1 MFRMTEIIITEVIY
15 IMESNGIKLT
25 PKDIVS
31 KLNEYI
37 VGQDDA
43 KRKVAIALRN
53 RYRRSL
59 LIEEEKKEIA
69 PKNILMIGPT
79 GVGKTEIARRMAR
92 VVGAPFIKVEA
103 TKFTEVGYVGRDVE
117 SMVRDLVDVSVRLV
131 KEQKKALVED
141 EAKDKA
147 NEKLVKLLV
156 PSMKKKATQNNN
168 NNPLESLFGGSM
180 PNFGQNNDEEEE
192 APTEDVKTKRS
203 EIKQQ
208 LLKGELEDEK
218 VRLKVEQDPGAMGM
232 LGTNQNQQ
240 MQDMMSQLLP
250 KKKVEREVP
259 VKTARKI
266 LTDEFADELIDQES
280 ANQEAIDLAEQMGII
295 FIDEIDKV
303 ATNNQNSGQ
312 DVSRQ
317 GVQRDILPILEGSMI
332 QTKYG
337 TVSTEHMLFIG
348 AGAFHVAKPSDLI
361 PELQGRFPIRVELES
376 LSIEDFVRILTEP
389 KLSLIKQYEALLKT
403 EQVTVNFTDEA
414 IKRLAEIAFQ
424 VNQDTDNI
432 GARRLHTI
440 LEKMLE
446 DLSFE
451 APSMPHAV
459 VDITP
464 QYVDDKLKTISTNK
478 DLSAFIL

>member
-1 MFRMTEIIITEVIY
+1 MDT
-15 IMESNGIKLT
+15 NGIKLT

-37 VGQDDA
+37 VGQNDA

-59 LIEEEKKEIA
+59 LKEEEKQEIA

-79 GVGKTEIARRMAR
+79 GVGKTEIARRMAKI
-92 VVGAPFIKVEA
+92 VGAPFIKVEA

-117 SMVRDLVDVSVRLV
+117 SMVRDLVDVAVRLV
-131 KEQKKALVED
+131 KDEKKSLVKDEATKKAND
-141 EAKDKA
+141 
-147 NEKLVKLLV
+147 KLVKLLV
-156 PSMKKKATQNNN
+156 PSLKKKAAQG
-168 NNPLESLFGGSM
+168 NNPLENLFGGAI
-180 PNFGQNNDEEEE
+180 PNFGQNQDEEEE
-192 APTEDVKTKRS
+192 PSTEEIKTKRS
-203 EIKQQ
+203 EIKKQ
-208 LLKGELEDEK
+208 LEQGKLENEK
-218 VRLKVEQDPGAMGM
+218 VRIKVEQDPASMGM

-240 MQDMMSQLLP
+240 IQDMMNQLMP
-250 KKKVEREVP
+250 KKKVEREVS
-259 VKTARKI
+259 VETARKI
-266 LTDEFADELIDQES
+266 LADDFADELIDQET
-280 ANQEAIDLAEQMGII
+280 ANQQALELAEQMGII

-337 TVSTEHMLFIG
+337 TVNTEHMLFIG
-348 AGAFHVAKPSDLI
+348 AGAFHVSKPSDLI

-376 LSIEDFVRILTEP
+376 LSVEDFVRILTEP
-389 KLSLIKQYEALLKT
+389 KLSLVKQYEALLQT
-403 EQVTVNFTDEA
+403 EEVTVNFSEDA
-414 IKRLAEIAFQ
+414 IQRLAEIAYQ

-451 APSMPHAV
+451 APSMPNAV

-464 QYVDDKLKTISTNK
+464 QYVDDKLKSISTNK

>member
-1 MFRMTEIIITEVIY
+1 MDT
-15 IMESNGIKLT
+15 NGIKLT

-37 VGQDDA
+37 VGQNDA

-59 LIEEEKKEIA
+59 LKEEEKQEIA

-79 GVGKTEIARRMAR
+79 GVGKTEIARRMAKI
-92 VVGAPFIKVEA
+92 VGAPFIKVEA

-117 SMVRDLVDVSVRLV
+117 SMVRDLVDVAVRLV
-131 KEQKKALVED
+131 KDEKKSLVKDEATKKAND
-141 EAKDKA
+141 
-147 NEKLVKLLV
+147 KLVKLLV
-156 PSMKKKATQNNN
+156 PSLKKKAAQG
-168 NNPLESLFGGSM
+168 NNPLENLFGGAI
-180 PNFGQNNDEEEE
+180 PNFGQNQDEEEE
-192 APTEDVKTKRS
+192 PPTE
-203 EIKQQ
+203 EIKKQ
-208 LLKGELEDEK
+208 LEQGKLENEK
-218 VRLKVEQDPGAMGM
+218 VRIKVEQDPASMGM

-240 MQDMMSQLLP
+240 IQDMMNQLMP
-250 KKKVEREVP
+250 KKKVEREVS
-259 VKTARKI
+259 VETARKI
-266 LTDEFADELIDQES
+266 LADDFADELIDQET
-280 ANQEAIDLAEQMGII
+280 ANQQALELAEQMGII

-337 TVSTEHMLFIG
+337 TVNTEHMLFIG
-348 AGAFHVAKPSDLI
+348 AGAFHVSKPSDLI

-376 LSIEDFVRILTEP
+376 LSVEDFVRILTEP
-389 KLSLIKQYEALLKT
+389 KLSLVKQYEALLQT
-403 EQVTVNFTDEA
+403 EEVTVNFSEDA
-414 IKRLAEIAFQ
+414 IQRLAEIAYQ

-451 APSMPHAV
+451 APSMPNAV

-464 QYVDDKLKTISTNK
+464 QYVDDKLKSISTNK

>member
-1 MFRMTEIIITEVIY
+1 MDT
-15 IMESNGIKLT
+15 NGIKLT

-37 VGQDDA
+37 VGQNDA

-59 LIEEEKKEIA
+59 LKEEEKQEIA

-79 GVGKTEIARRMAR
+79 GVGKTEIARRMAKI
-92 VVGAPFIKVEA
+92 VGAPFIKVEA

-117 SMVRDLVDVSVRLV
+117 SMVRDLVDVAVRLV
-131 KEQKKALVED
+131 KEEKKSLVKDEATKKAND
-141 EAKDKA
+141 
-147 NEKLVKLLV
+147 KLVKLLV
-156 PSMKKKATQNNN
+156 PSLKKKAAQG
-168 NNPLESLFGGSM
+168 NNPLENLFGGAI
-180 PNFGQNNDEEEE
+180 PNFGQNQDEEEE
-192 APTEDVKTKRS
+192 PPTEEIKTKRS
-203 EIKQQ
+203 EIKKQ
-208 LLKGELEDEK
+208 LEQGKLENEK
-218 VRLKVEQDPGAMGM
+218 VRIKVEQDPASMGM
-232 LGTNQNQQ
+232 LGTSQNQQ
-240 MQDMMSQLLP
+240 IQDMMNQLMP
-250 KKKVEREVP
+250 KKKVEREVS
-259 VKTARKI
+259 VETARKI
-266 LTDEFADELIDQES
+266 LADDFADELIDQET
-280 ANQEAIDLAEQMGII
+280 ANQQALELAEQMGII

-337 TVSTEHMLFIG
+337 TVNTEHMLFIG
-348 AGAFHVAKPSDLI
+348 AGAFHVSKPSDLI

-376 LSIEDFVRILTEP
+376 LSVEDFVRILTEP
-389 KLSLIKQYEALLKT
+389 KLSLVKQYEALLQT
-403 EQVTVNFTDEA
+403 EEVTVNFSEDA
-414 IKRLAEIAFQ
+414 IQRLAEIAYQ

-451 APSMPHAV
+451 APSMPNAV

-464 QYVDDKLKTISTNK
+464 QYVDDKLKSISTNK

>member
-1 MFRMTEIIITEVIY
+1 MDT
-15 IMESNGIKLT
+15 NGIKLT

-37 VGQDDA
+37 VGQNDA

-53 RYRRSL
+53 RYRRSIL
-59 LIEEEKKEIA
+59 KEEEKQEIA

-79 GVGKTEIARRMAR
+79 GVGKTEIARRMAKI
-92 VVGAPFIKVEA
+92 VGAPFIKVEA

-117 SMVRDLVDVSVRLV
+117 SMVRDLVDVAVRLV
-131 KEQKKALVED
+131 KDGKKSLVKDEATKKAND
-141 EAKDKA
+141 
-147 NEKLVKLLV
+147 KLVKLLV
-156 PSMKKKATQNNN
+156 PSLKKKAAQG
-168 NNPLESLFGGSM
+168 NNPLENLFGGAI
-180 PNFGQNNDEEEE
+180 PNFGQNQDEEEE
-192 APTEDVKTKRS
+192 PPTEEIKTKRS
-203 EIKQQ
+203 EIKKQ
-208 LLKGELEDEK
+208 LEQGKLENEK
-218 VRLKVEQDPGAMGM
+218 VRIKVEQDPASMGM

-240 MQDMMSQLLP
+240 IQDMMNQLMP
-250 KKKVEREVP
+250 KKKVEREVS
-259 VKTARKI
+259 VETARKI
-266 LTDEFADELIDQES
+266 LADDFADELIDQET
-280 ANQEAIDLAEQMGII
+280 ANQQALELAEQMGII

-337 TVSTEHMLFIG
+337 TVNTEHMLFIG
-348 AGAFHVAKPSDLI
+348 AGAFHVSKPSDLI

-376 LSIEDFVRILTEP
+376 LSVEDFVRILTEP
-389 KLSLIKQYEALLKT
+389 KLSLVKQYEALLQT
-403 EQVTVNFTDEA
+403 EEVTVNFSEDA
-414 IKRLAEIAFQ
+414 IQRLAEIAYQ

-451 APSMPHAV
+451 APSMPNAV

-464 QYVDDKLKTISTNK
+464 QYVDDKLKSISTNK

>member
-1 MFRMTEIIITEVIY
+1 MDT
-15 IMESNGIKLT
+15 NGIKLT

-37 VGQDDA
+37 VGQNDA

-59 LIEEEKKEIA
+59 LKEEEKQEIA

-79 GVGKTEIARRMAR
+79 GVGKTEIARRMAKI
-92 VVGAPFIKVEA
+92 VGAPFIKVEA

-117 SMVRDLVDVSVRLV
+117 SMVRDLVDVAVRLV
-131 KEQKKALVED
+131 KDGKKSLVKDEATKKAND
-141 EAKDKA
+141 
-147 NEKLVKLLV
+147 KLVKLLV
-156 PSMKKKATQNNN
+156 PSLKKKAAQG
-168 NNPLESLFGGSM
+168 NNPLENLFGGAI
-180 PNFGQNNDEEEE
+180 PNFGQNQDEEEE
-192 APTEDVKTKRS
+192 PPTEEIKTKRS
-203 EIKQQ
+203 EKKKQ
-208 LLKGELEDEK
+208 LEQGKLENEK
-218 VRLKVEQDPGAMGM
+218 VRIKVEQDPASMGM

-240 MQDMMSQLLP
+240 IQDMMNQLMP
-250 KKKVEREVP
+250 KKKVEREVS
-259 VKTARKI
+259 VETARKI
-266 LTDEFADELIDQES
+266 LADDFADELIDQET
-280 ANQEAIDLAEQMGII
+280 ANQQALELAEQMGII

-337 TVSTEHMLFIG
+337 TVNTEHMLFIG
-348 AGAFHVAKPSDLI
+348 AGAFHVSKPSDLI

-376 LSIEDFVRILTEP
+376 LSVEDFVRILTEP
-389 KLSLIKQYEALLKT
+389 KLSLVKQYEALLQT
-403 EQVTVNFTDEA
+403 EEVTVNFSEDA
-414 IKRLAEIAFQ
+414 IQRLAEIAYQ

-451 APSMPHAV
+451 APSMPNAV

-464 QYVDDKLKTISTNK
+464 QYVDDKLKSISTNK

>member
-1 MFRMTEIIITEVIY
+1 
-15 IMESNGIKLT
+15 METNGIKLT
-25 PKDIVS
+25 PKDIVT

-59 LIEEEKKEIA
+59 LTEEEKQEVA

-79 GVGKTEIARRMAR
+79 GVGKTEIARRMAK

-117 SMVRDLVDVSVRLV
+117 SMVRDLVDIAVRLV
-131 KEQKKALVED
+131 KEQKKTLVHD
-141 EAKDKA
+141 EAQNKA

-156 PSMKKKATQNNN
+156 PSMKKKATTNNN

-192 APTEDVKTKRS
+192 APTEEVKTKRS

-208 LLKGELEDEK
+208 LLDGKLEEEK
-218 VRLKVEQDPGAMGM
+218 VRLKVEQDPAAMGM

-240 MQDMMSQLLP
+240 MQDMMNQLMP

-266 LTDEFADELIDQES
+266 LTDEFADELIDQET
-280 ANQEAIDLAEQMGII
+280 ANQEAIELAEQMGII

-303 ATNNQNSGQ
+303 ATNNQSSGQ

-317 GVQRDILPILEGSMI
+317 GVQRDILPILEGSMV

-337 TVSTEHMLFIG
+337 TVNTEHMLFIG
-348 AGAFHVAKPSDLI
+348 AGAFHVSKPSDLI

-376 LSIEDFVRILTEP
+376 LSVGDFVRILTEP
-389 KLSLIKQYEALLKT
+389 KLSLIKQYEALLQT
-403 EQVTVNFTDEA
+403 EQVTVNFTDDA

-451 APSMPHAV
+451 APSMPNAV

>member
-1 MFRMTEIIITEVIY
+1 MDT
-15 IMESNGIKLT
+15 NGIKLT

-37 VGQDDA
+37 VGQNDA

-59 LIEEEKKEIA
+59 LKEEEKQEIA

-79 GVGKTEIARRMAR
+79 GVGKTEIARRMAKI
-92 VVGAPFIKVEA
+92 VGAPFIKVEA

-117 SMVRDLVDVSVRLV
+117 SMVRDLVDVAVRLV
-131 KEQKKALVED
+131 KDGKKSLVKDEATKKAND
-141 EAKDKA
+141 
-147 NEKLVKLLV
+147 KLVKLLV
-156 PSMKKKATQNNN
+156 PSLKKKAAQG
-168 NNPLESLFGGSM
+168 NNPLENLFGGAI
-180 PNFGQNNDEEEE
+180 PNFGQNQDEEEE
-192 APTEDVKTKRS
+192 PPTEEIKTKRS
-203 EIKQQ
+203 EIKKQ
-208 LLKGELEDEK
+208 LEQGKLENEK
-218 VRLKVEQDPGAMGM
+218 VRIKVEQDPASMGM

-240 MQDMMSQLLP
+240 IQDMMNQLMP
-250 KKKVEREVP
+250 KKKVEREVS
-259 VKTARKI
+259 VETARKI
-266 LTDEFADELIDQES
+266 LADDFADELIDQET
-280 ANQEAIDLAEQMGII
+280 ANQQALELAEQMGII

-337 TVSTEHMLFIG
+337 TVNTEHMLFIG
-348 AGAFHVAKPSDLI
+348 AGAFHVSKPSDLI

-376 LSIEDFVRILTEP
+376 LSVEDFVRILTEP
-389 KLSLIKQYEALLKT
+389 KLSLVKQYEVLLQT
-403 EQVTVNFTDEA
+403 EEVTVNFSEDA
-414 IKRLAEIAFQ
+414 IQRLAEIAYQ

-451 APSMPHAV
+451 APSMPNAV
-459 VDITP
+459 VDITS
-464 QYVDDKLKTISTNK
+464 QYVDDKLKSISTNK

>member
-1 MFRMTEIIITEVIY
+1 MDT
-15 IMESNGIKLT
+15 NGIKLT

-37 VGQDDA
+37 VGQNDA

-59 LIEEEKKEIA
+59 LKEEKKQEIA

-79 GVGKTEIARRMAR
+79 GVGKTEIARRMAKI
-92 VVGAPFIKVEA
+92 VGAPFIKVEA

-117 SMVRDLVDVSVRLV
+117 SMVRDLVDVAVRLV
-131 KEQKKALVED
+131 KDEKKSLVKDEATKKAND
-141 EAKDKA
+141 
-147 NEKLVKLLV
+147 KLVKLLV
-156 PSMKKKATQNNN
+156 PSLKKKAAQG
-168 NNPLESLFGGSM
+168 NNPLENLFGGAI
-180 PNFGQNNDEEEE
+180 PNFGQNQDEEEE
-192 APTEDVKTKRS
+192 PPTEEIKTKRS
-203 EIKQQ
+203 EIKKQ
-208 LLKGELEDEK
+208 LEQGKLENEK
-218 VRLKVEQDPGAMGM
+218 VRIKVEQDPASMGM

-240 MQDMMSQLLP
+240 IQDMMNQLMP
-250 KKKVEREVP
+250 KKKVEREVS
-259 VKTARKI
+259 VETARKI
-266 LTDEFADELIDQES
+266 LADDFADELIDQET
-280 ANQEAIDLAEQMGII
+280 ANQQALELAEQMGII

-337 TVSTEHMLFIG
+337 TVNTEHMLFIG
-348 AGAFHVAKPSDLI
+348 AGAFHVSKPSDLI

-376 LSIEDFVRILTEP
+376 LSVEDFVRILTEP
-389 KLSLIKQYEALLKT
+389 KLSLVKQYEALLQT
-403 EQVTVNFTDEA
+403 EEVTVNFSEDA
-414 IKRLAEIAFQ
+414 IQRLAEIAYQ

-451 APSMPHAV
+451 APSMPNAV

-464 QYVDDKLKTISTNK
+464 QYVDDKLKSISTNK

>member
-1 MFRMTEIIITEVIY
+1 MDD
-15 IMESNGIKLT
+15 NGIKLT

-31 KLNEYI
+31 KLDEYI
-37 VGQDDA
+37 VGQHDA

-59 LIEEEKKEIA
+59 LSDEEKQEIA

-79 GVGKTEIARRMAR
+79 GVGKTEIARRMAKI
-92 VVGAPFIKVEA
+92 VGAPFIKVEA

-117 SMVRDLVDVSVRLV
+117 SMVRDLVDVAIRLV
-131 KEQKKALVED
+131 KEQKKLLVKD
-141 EAKDKA
+141 EAEQKA
-147 NEKLVKLLV
+147 NDKLVKLLV
-156 PSMKKKATQNNN
+156 PSMKKKASQTS
-168 NNPLESLFGGSM
+168 NPLESLFGGAMS
-180 PNFGQNNDEEEE
+180 NFGQNNEEEE
-192 APTEDVKTKRS
+192 EPPTEEIKTKRS
-203 EIKQQ
+203 EIKSE
-208 LLKGELEDEK
+208 LLKGKLEEEK
-218 VRLKVEQDPGAMGM
+218 VRIKVEQDPGAMGM

-240 MQDMMSQLLP
+240 MQDMMNQLMP

-266 LTDEFADELIDQES
+266 LADEFADELIVQET
-280 ANQEAIDLAEQMGII
+280 ANQEAINLAEQMGII

-303 ATNNQNSGQ
+303 ATSNQNSGQ

-317 GVQRDILPILEGSMI
+317 GVQRDILPIVEGGMV

-348 AGAFHVAKPSDLI
+348 AGAFHVSKPSDLI

-376 LSIEDFVRILTEP
+376 LSVSDFVSILTEP
-389 KLSLIKQYEALLKT
+389 KLSLIKQYEALLQT
-403 EQVTVNFTDEA
+403 EDVTVNFTTDA
-414 IKRLAEIAFQ
+414 VQRLAEIAYQ

-446 DLSFE
+446 DLSYE
-451 APSMPHAV
+451 APNMPNAV

-464 QYVDDKLKTISTNK
+464 QYVDDKLKSISTNK

>member
-1 MFRMTEIIITEVIY
+1 MDT
-15 IMESNGIKLT
+15 NGIKLT

-37 VGQDDA
+37 VGQNDA

-59 LIEEEKKEIA
+59 LKEEEKQEIA

-79 GVGKTEIARRMAR
+79 GVGKTEIARRMAKI
-92 VVGAPFIKVEA
+92 VGAPFIKVEA

-117 SMVRDLVDVSVRLV
+117 SMVRDLVDVAVRLV
-131 KEQKKALVED
+131 KDEKKSLVKDEATKKAND
-141 EAKDKA
+141 
-147 NEKLVKLLV
+147 KLVKLLV
-156 PSMKKKATQNNN
+156 PSLKKKAAQG
-168 NNPLESLFGGSM
+168 NNPLENLFGGAI
-180 PNFGQNNDEEEE
+180 PNFGQNQDEEEE
-192 APTEDVKTKRS
+192 PPTEEIKTKRS
-203 EIKQQ
+203 EIKKQ
-208 LLKGELEDEK
+208 LEQGKLENEK
-218 VRLKVEQDPGAMGM
+218 VRIKVEQDPASMGM

-240 MQDMMSQLLP
+240 IQDMMNQLMP
-250 KKKVEREVP
+250 KKKVEREVS
-259 VKTARKI
+259 VETARKI
-266 LTDEFADELIDQES
+266 LADDFADELIDQET
-280 ANQEAIDLAEQMGII
+280 ANQQALELAEQMGII

-337 TVSTEHMLFIG
+337 TVNTEHMLFIG
-348 AGAFHVAKPSDLI
+348 AGAFHVSKPSDLI

-376 LSIEDFVRILTEP
+376 LSVEDFVRILTEP
-389 KLSLIKQYEALLKT
+389 KLSLVKQYEALLQT
-403 EQVTVNFTDEA
+403 EEVTVNFSEDA
-414 IKRLAEIAFQ
+414 IQRLAEIAYQ

-451 APSMPHAV
+451 APSMPNAV

-464 QYVDDKLKTISTNK
+464 QYVDDKLKSISTHK

>member
-1 MFRMTEIIITEVIY
+1 MDT
-15 IMESNGIKLT
+15 NGIKLT

-31 KLNEYI
+31 KLDEYI
-37 VGQDDA
+37 VGQEDA

-59 LIEEEKKEIA
+59 LGEETKQEIA

-79 GVGKTEIARRMAR
+79 GVGKTEIARRMAKI
-92 VVGAPFIKVEA
+92 VGAPFIKVEA

-131 KEQKKALVED
+131 KEQKKSLVED
-141 EAKDKA
+141 EATQKA

-156 PSMKKKATQNNN
+156 PSMKKKAAQN
-168 NNPLESLFGGSM
+168 NNPLESLLGGAI
-180 PNFGQNNDEEEE
+180 PNFNQNDEEEE
-192 APTEDVKTKRS
+192 APTEEIKTKRS
-203 EIKQQ
+203 EIRQQ
-208 LLKGELEDEK
+208 LLAGKLEEEK
-218 VRLKVEQDPGAMGM
+218 VRIKVEQDPGALGM
-232 LGTNQNQQ
+232 LGTSQNQQ
-240 MQDMMSQLLP
+240 MQDMMNQLMP
-250 KKKVEREVP
+250 KRKVEREVP
-259 VKTARKI
+259 VKIARKI
-266 LTDEFADELIDQES
+266 LTDDFADELIDQET
-280 ANQEAIDLAEQMGII
+280 ANQEALELAEQMGII

-303 ATNNQNSGQ
+303 ATNNSNSGQ

-337 TVSTEHMLFIG
+337 TVNTEHMLFIG
-348 AGAFHVAKPSDLI
+348 AGAFHVSKPSDLI

-376 LSIEDFVRILTEP
+376 LTVNDFYRILTEP

-403 EQVTVNFTDEA
+403 EEVTVNFSDEA
-414 IKRLAEIAFQ
+414 ITRLAEMAYQ

-451 APSMPHAV
+451 APNMPNAV

-464 QYVDDKLKTISTNK
+464 QYVDDKLKSISTNK

>member
-1 MFRMTEIIITEVIY
+1 MDA
-15 IMESNGIKLT
+15 NGIKLT

-31 KLNEYI
+31 KLDEYI
-37 VGQDDA
+37 VGQEDA

-59 LIEEEKKEIA
+59 LDEEAKQEIA

-79 GVGKTEIARRMAR
+79 GVGKTEIALRMAKI
-92 VVGAPFIKVEA
+92 VGAPFIKVEA

-131 KEQKKALVED
+131 KEQKKALVKD
-141 EAKDKA
+141 EAIQKA

-156 PSMKKKATQNNN
+156 PSMKKKAAQN
-168 NNPLESLFGGSM
+168 NNPLESLLGGAI
-180 PNFGQNNDEEEE
+180 PNFNQNDEEEE
-192 APTEDVKTKRS
+192 APTEEIKTKRS
-203 EIKQQ
+203 EIRQQ
-208 LLKGELEDEK
+208 LLAGKLEEEK
-218 VRLKVEQDPGAMGM
+218 VRIKVEQDPGALGM
-232 LGTNQNQQ
+232 LGTSQNQQ
-240 MQDMMSQLLP
+240 MQDMMNQLMP
-250 KKKVEREVP
+250 KRKVEREVP

-266 LTDEFADELIDQES
+266 ITDDFADELIDQET
-280 ANQEAIDLAEQMGII
+280 ANQEALELAEQMGII

-303 ATNNQNSGQ
+303 ATNNSNSGQ

-337 TVSTEHMLFIG
+337 TVNTEHMLFIG
-348 AGAFHVAKPSDLI
+348 AGAFHVSKPSDLI

-376 LSIEDFVRILTEP
+376 LTVNDFYRILTEP

-403 EQVTVNFTDEA
+403 EEVTVNFSDEA
-414 IKRLAEIAFQ
+414 ITRLAEMAYQ

-451 APSMPHAV
+451 APNMPNAV

-464 QYVDDKLKTISTNK
+464 QYVDDKLKSISTNK

>member
-1 MFRMTEIIITEVIY
+1 MDT
-15 IMESNGIKLT
+15 NGIKLT

-37 VGQDDA
+37 VGQNDA

-59 LIEEEKKEIA
+59 LKEEEKQEIA

-79 GVGKTEIARRMAR
+79 GVGKTEIARRMAKI
-92 VVGAPFIKVEA
+92 VGAPFIKVEA

-117 SMVRDLVDVSVRLV
+117 SMVRDLVDVAVRLV
-131 KEQKKALVED
+131 KEEKKSLVKDEATKKAND
-141 EAKDKA
+141 
-147 NEKLVKLLV
+147 KLVKLLV
-156 PSMKKKATQNNN
+156 PSLKKKAAQG
-168 NNPLESLFGGSM
+168 NNPLENLFGGAI
-180 PNFGQNNDEEEE
+180 PNFGQNQDEEEE
-192 APTEDVKTKRS
+192 PPTEEIKTKRS
-203 EIKQQ
+203 EIKKQ
-208 LLKGELEDEK
+208 LEQGKLENEK
-218 VRLKVEQDPGAMGM
+218 VRIKVEQDPASMGM

-240 MQDMMSQLLP
+240 IQDMMNQLMP
-250 KKKVEREVP
+250 KKKVEREVS
-259 VKTARKI
+259 VETARKI
-266 LTDEFADELIDQES
+266 LADDFADELIDQET
-280 ANQEAIDLAEQMGII
+280 ANQQALELAEQMGII

-303 ATNNQNSGQ
+303 ATNNQNSCQ

-337 TVSTEHMLFIG
+337 TVNTEHMLFIG
-348 AGAFHVAKPSDLI
+348 AGAFHVSKPSDLI

-376 LSIEDFVRILTEP
+376 LSVEDFVRILTEP
-389 KLSLIKQYEALLKT
+389 KLSLVKQYEALLQT
-403 EQVTVNFTDEA
+403 EEVTVNFSEDA
-414 IKRLAEIAFQ
+414 IQRLAEIAYQ

-451 APSMPHAV
+451 APSMPNAV

-464 QYVDDKLKTISTNK
+464 QYVDDKLKSISTNK

>member
-1 MFRMTEIIITEVIY
+1 MDA
-15 IMESNGIKLT
+15 NGIKLT

-31 KLNEYI
+31 KLDEYI

-59 LIEEEKKEIA
+59 LDEETKQEIA

-79 GVGKTEIARRMAR
+79 GVGKTEIARRMAK

-117 SMVRDLVDVSVRLV
+117 SMVRDLVDVAVRLV
-131 KEQKKALVED
+131 KDQKKDLVKD
-141 EAKDKA
+141 EAVNKA

-156 PSMKKKATQNNN
+156 PSMKKKASNNS
-168 NNPLESLFGGSM
+168 NPLESLLGGAI
-180 PNFGQNNDEEEE
+180 PNFGNNDDDEEET
-192 APTEDVKTKRS
+192 PTEEIKTKRS
-203 EIKQQ
+203 EIKKQ
-208 LLKGELEDEK
+208 LLDGKLEEEK
-218 VRLKVEQDPGAMGM
+218 VRIKVEQDPGALGM

-240 MQDMMSQLLP
+240 MQDMMNQLMP
-250 KKKVEREVP
+250 KRKVEREVP

-266 LTDEFADELIDQES
+266 LADDFADELIDQET
-280 ANQEAIDLAEQMGII
+280 ANQEALELAEQMGII

-303 ATNNQNSGQ
+303 ATNNANSGQ

-337 TVSTEHMLFIG
+337 IVNTEHMLFIG
-348 AGAFHVAKPSDLI
+348 AGAFHVSKPSDLI

-376 LSIEDFVRILTEP
+376 LTVDDFYRILTEP
-389 KLSLIKQYEALLKT
+389 KLSLIKQYEALLQT
-403 EQVTVNFTDEA
+403 EEVTVNFTKEA
-414 IKRLAEIAFQ
+414 ITRLAEIAYQ

-451 APSMPHAV
+451 APSMPNAV

-464 QYVDDKLKTISTNK
+464 QYVDDKLKSISTNK

>member
-1 MFRMTEIIITEVIY
+1 MDT
-15 IMESNGIKLT
+15 NGIKLT

-37 VGQDDA
+37 VGQNDA

-59 LIEEEKKEIA
+59 LKEEEKQEIA

-79 GVGKTEIARRMAR
+79 GVGKTEIARRMAKI
-92 VVGAPFIKVEA
+92 VGAPFIKVEA

-117 SMVRDLVDVSVRLV
+117 SMVRDLVDVAVRLV
-131 KEQKKALVED
+131 KDEKKSLVKDEATKKAND
-141 EAKDKA
+141 
-147 NEKLVKLLV
+147 KLVKLLV
-156 PSMKKKATQNNN
+156 PSLKKKAAQG
-168 NNPLESLFGGSM
+168 NNPLENLFGGAI
-180 PNFGQNNDEEEE
+180 PNFGQNQDEEEE
-192 APTEDVKTKRS
+192 PPTEEIKTKRS
-203 EIKQQ
+203 EIKKQ
-208 LLKGELEDEK
+208 LEQGKLENEK
-218 VRLKVEQDPGAMGM
+218 VRIKVEQDPASMGM

-240 MQDMMSQLLP
+240 IQDMMNQLMP
-250 KKKVEREVP
+250 KKKVEREVS
-259 VKTARKI
+259 VETARKI
-266 LTDEFADELIDQES
+266 LADDFADELIDQET
-280 ANQEAIDLAEQMGII
+280 ANQQALELAEQMGII

-337 TVSTEHMLFIG
+337 TVNTEHMLFIG
-348 AGAFHVAKPSDLI
+348 AGAFHVSKPSDLI

-376 LSIEDFVRILTEP
+376 LSVEDFVRILTEP
-389 KLSLIKQYEALLKT
+389 KLSLVKQYEVLLQT
-403 EQVTVNFTDEA
+403 EEVTVNFSEDA
-414 IKRLAEIAFQ
+414 IQRLAEIAYQ

-451 APSMPHAV
+451 APSMPNAV

-464 QYVDDKLKTISTNK
+464 QYVDDKLKSISTNK

>member
-1 MFRMTEIIITEVIY
+1 MDT
-15 IMESNGIKLT
+15 NGIKLT

-37 VGQDDA
+37 VGQNDA

-59 LIEEEKKEIA
+59 LKEEEKQEIA

-79 GVGKTEIARRMAR
+79 GVGKTEIARRMAKI
-92 VVGAPFIKVEA
+92 VGAPFIKVEA

-117 SMVRDLVDVSVRLV
+117 SMVRDLVDVAVRLV
-131 KEQKKALVED
+131 KDEKKSLVKDEATKKAND
-141 EAKDKA
+141 
-147 NEKLVKLLV
+147 KLVKLLV
-156 PSMKKKATQNNN
+156 PSLKKKAAEG
-168 NNPLESLFGGSM
+168 NNPLENLFGGAI
-180 PNFGQNNDEEEE
+180 PNFGQNQDEEKEP
-192 APTEDVKTKRS
+192 PTEEIKTKRS
-203 EIKQQ
+203 EIKKQ
-208 LLKGELEDEK
+208 LEQGKLENEK
-218 VRLKVEQDPGAMGM
+218 VRIKVEQDPASMGM

-240 MQDMMSQLLP
+240 IQDMMNQLMP
-250 KKKVEREVP
+250 KKKVEREVS
-259 VKTARKI
+259 VETARKI
-266 LTDEFADELIDQES
+266 LADDFADELIDQET
-280 ANQEAIDLAEQMGII
+280 ANQQALELAEQMGII

-337 TVSTEHMLFIG
+337 TVNTEHMLFIG
-348 AGAFHVAKPSDLI
+348 AGAFHVSKPSDLI

-376 LSIEDFVRILTEP
+376 LSVEDFVRILTEP
-389 KLSLIKQYEALLKT
+389 KLSLVKQYEALLQT
-403 EQVTVNFTDEA
+403 EEVTVNFSEDA
-414 IKRLAEIAFQ
+414 IQRLAEIAYQ

-451 APSMPHAV
+451 APSMPNAV

-464 QYVDDKLKTISTNK
+464 QYVDDKLKSISTNK

>member
-1 MFRMTEIIITEVIY
+1 MDT
-15 IMESNGIKLT
+15 NGIKLT

-37 VGQDDA
+37 VGQNDA

-59 LIEEEKKEIA
+59 LKEEEKQEIA

-79 GVGKTEIARRMAR
+79 GVGKTEIARRMAKI
-92 VVGAPFIKVEA
+92 VGAPFIKVEA

-117 SMVRDLVDVSVRLV
+117 SMVRDLVDVAVRLV
-131 KEQKKALVED
+131 KDGKKSLVKDEATKKAND
-141 EAKDKA
+141 
-147 NEKLVKLLV
+147 KLVKLLV
-156 PSMKKKATQNNN
+156 PSLKKKAAQG
-168 NNPLESLFGGSM
+168 NNPLENLFGGAI
-180 PNFGQNNDEEEE
+180 PNFGQNQDEEEE
-192 APTEDVKTKRS
+192 PPTEEIKTKRS
-203 EIKQQ
+203 EIKKQ
-208 LLKGELEDEK
+208 LEQGKLENEK
-218 VRLKVEQDPGAMGM
+218 VRIKVEQDPASMGM

-240 MQDMMSQLLP
+240 IQDMMNQLMP
-250 KKKVEREVP
+250 KKKVEREVS
-259 VKTARKI
+259 VETARKI
-266 LTDEFADELIDQES
+266 LADDFADELIDQET
-280 ANQEAIDLAEQMGII
+280 ANQQALELAEQMGII

-337 TVSTEHMLFIG
+337 TVNTEHMLFIG
-348 AGAFHVAKPSDLI
+348 AGAFHVSKPSDLI

-376 LSIEDFVRILTEP
+376 LSVEDFVRILTEP
-389 KLSLIKQYEALLKT
+389 KLSLVKQYEALLQT
-403 EQVTVNFTDEA
+403 EEVTVNVSEDA
-414 IKRLAEIAFQ
+414 IQRLAEIAYQ

-451 APSMPHAV
+451 APSMPNAV

-464 QYVDDKLKTISTNK
+464 QYVDDKLKSISTNK

>member
-1 MFRMTEIIITEVIY
+1 MDT
-15 IMESNGIKLT
+15 NGIKLT

-31 KLNEYI
+31 KLDEYI
-37 VGQDDA
+37 VGQEDA

-59 LIEEEKKEIA
+59 LGEETKQEIA
-69 PKNILMIGPT
+69 PKNILMMAPT
-79 GVGKTEIARRMAR
+79 GVGKTKIPRRMAK

-131 KEQKKALVED
+131 KEQKKSLVED
-141 EAKDKA
+141 EATQKA

-156 PSMKKKATQNNN
+156 PSMKKKAAQN
-168 NNPLESLFGGSM
+168 NNPLESLLGGAI
-180 PNFGQNNDEEEE
+180 PNFNQNDEEEE
-192 APTEDVKTKRS
+192 APTEEIKTKRS
-203 EIKQQ
+203 EIRQQ
-208 LLKGELEDEK
+208 LLAGKLEEEK
-218 VRLKVEQDPGAMGM
+218 VRIKVEQDPGALGM
-232 LGTNQNQQ
+232 LGTSQNQQ
-240 MQDMMSQLLP
+240 MQDMMNQLMP
-250 KKKVEREVP
+250 KRKVEREVP

-266 LTDEFADELIDQES
+266 LTDDFADELIDQET
-280 ANQEAIDLAEQMGII
+280 ANQEALEIAEQMGII

-303 ATNNQNSGQ
+303 ATNNSNSGQ

-337 TVSTEHMLFIG
+337 TVNTEHMLFIG
-348 AGAFHVAKPSDLI
+348 AGAFHVSKPSDLI

-376 LSIEDFVRILTEP
+376 LTVNDFYRILTEP

-403 EQVTVNFTDEA
+403 EEVTVNFSDEA
-414 IKRLAEIAFQ
+414 ITRLAEMAYQ

-451 APSMPHAV
+451 APNMPNAV

-464 QYVDDKLKTISTNK
+464 QYVDDKLKSISTNK

>member
-1 MFRMTEIIITEVIY
+1 MEGIIT
-15 IMESNGIKLT
+15 MDDNGIKLT

-31 KLNEYI
+31 KLDEYI
-37 VGQDDA
+37 VGQHDA

-59 LIEEEKKEIA
+59 LSDEEKQEIA

-79 GVGKTEIARRMAR
+79 GVGKTEIARRMAKI
-92 VVGAPFIKVEA
+92 VGAPFIKVEA

-117 SMVRDLVDVSVRLV
+117 SMVRDLVDVAIRLV
-131 KEQKKALVED
+131 KEQKKLLVKD
-141 EAKDKA
+141 EAEQKA
-147 NEKLVKLLV
+147 NDKLVKLLV
-156 PSMKKKATQNNN
+156 PSMKKKASQTS
-168 NNPLESLFGGSM
+168 NPLESLFGGAMS
-180 PNFGQNNDEEEE
+180 NFGQNNEEEE
-192 APTEDVKTKRS
+192 EPPTEEIKTKRS
-203 EIKQQ
+203 EIKSE
-208 LLKGELEDEK
+208 LLKGKLEEEK
-218 VRLKVEQDPGAMGM
+218 VRIKVEQDPGAMGM

-240 MQDMMSQLLP
+240 MQDMMNQLMP

-266 LTDEFADELIDQES
+266 LADEFADELIDQET
-280 ANQEAIDLAEQMGII
+280 ANQEAINLAEQMGII

-303 ATNNQNSGQ
+303 ATSNQNSGQ

-317 GVQRDILPILEGSMI
+317 GVQRDILPIVEGGMV

-348 AGAFHVAKPSDLI
+348 AGAFHVSKPSDLI

-376 LSIEDFVRILTEP
+376 LSVSDFVSILTEP
-389 KLSLIKQYEALLKT
+389 KLSLIKQYEALLQT
-403 EQVTVNFTDEA
+403 EDVTVNFTTDA
-414 IKRLAEIAFQ
+414 VQRLAEIAYQ

-446 DLSFE
+446 DLSYE
-451 APSMPHAV
+451 APNMPNAV

-464 QYVDDKLKTISTNK
+464 QYVDDKLKSISTNK

>member
-1 MFRMTEIIITEVIY
+1 MDT
-15 IMESNGIKLT
+15 NGIKLT

-37 VGQDDA
+37 VGQNDA

-59 LIEEEKKEIA
+59 LKEEEKQEIA

-79 GVGKTEIARRMAR
+79 GVGKTEIARRMAKI
-92 VVGAPFIKVEA
+92 VGAPFIKVEA

-117 SMVRDLVDVSVRLV
+117 SMVRDLVDVAVRLV
-131 KEQKKALVED
+131 KDEKKSLVKDEATKKAND
-141 EAKDKA
+141 
-147 NEKLVKLLV
+147 KLVKLLV
-156 PSMKKKATQNNN
+156 PSLKKKAAQG
-168 NNPLESLFGGSM
+168 NNPLENLFGGAI
-180 PNFGQNNDEEEE
+180 PNFGQNQDEEEE
-192 APTEDVKTKRS
+192 PPTEEIKTKRS
-203 EIKQQ
+203 EIKKQ
-208 LLKGELEDEK
+208 LEQGKLENEK
-218 VRLKVEQDPGAMGM
+218 VRIKVEQDPASMGM

-240 MQDMMSQLLP
+240 IQDMMNQLMP
-250 KKKVEREVP
+250 KKKVEREVS
-259 VKTARKI
+259 VETARKI
-266 LTDEFADELIDQES
+266 LADDFADELIDQET
-280 ANQEAIDLAEQMGII
+280 ANQQALELAEQMGII

-337 TVSTEHMLFIG
+337 TVNTEHMLFIG
-348 AGAFHVAKPSDLI
+348 AGAFHVSKPSDLI

-376 LSIEDFVRILTEP
+376 LSVEDFVRILTEP
-389 KLSLIKQYEALLKT
+389 KLSLVKQYEALLQT
-403 EQVTVNFTDEA
+403 EEVTVNFTEDA
-414 IKRLAEIAFQ
+414 IQRLAEIAYQ

-451 APSMPHAV
+451 APSMPNAV

-464 QYVDDKLKTISTNK
+464 QYVDDKLKSISTNK

>member
-1 MFRMTEIIITEVIY
+1 MDT
-15 IMESNGIKLT
+15 NGIKLT

-37 VGQDDA
+37 VGQNDA

-59 LIEEEKKEIA
+59 LKEEEKQEIA

-79 GVGKTEIARRMAR
+79 GVGKTEIARRMAKI
-92 VVGAPFIKVEA
+92 VGAPFIKVEA

-117 SMVRDLVDVSVRLV
+117 SMVRDLVDVAVRLV
-131 KEQKKALVED
+131 KDEKKSLVKDEATKKAND
-141 EAKDKA
+141 
-147 NEKLVKLLV
+147 KLVKLLV
-156 PSMKKKATQNNN
+156 PSLKKKAAQG
-168 NNPLESLFGGSM
+168 NNPLENLFGGAI
-180 PNFGQNNDEEEE
+180 PNFGQNQDEEEE
-192 APTEDVKTKRS
+192 PPTEEIKTKRS
-203 EIKQQ
+203 EIKKQ
-208 LLKGELEDEK
+208 LEQGKLENEK
-218 VRLKVEQDPGAMGM
+218 VRIKVEQDPASMGM

-240 MQDMMSQLLP
+240 IQDMMNQLMP
-250 KKKVEREVP
+250 KKKVEREVS
-259 VKTARKI
+259 VATARKI
-266 LTDEFADELIDQES
+266 LADDFADELIDQET
-280 ANQEAIDLAEQMGII
+280 ANQQALELAEQMGII

-337 TVSTEHMLFIG
+337 TVNTEHMLFIG
-348 AGAFHVAKPSDLI
+348 AGAFHVSKPSDLI

-376 LSIEDFVRILTEP
+376 LSVEDFVRILTEP
-389 KLSLIKQYEALLKT
+389 KLSLVKQYEALLQT
-403 EQVTVNFTDEA
+403 EEVTVNFSEDA
-414 IKRLAEIAFQ
+414 IQRLAEIAYQ

-451 APSMPHAV
+451 APSMPNAV

-464 QYVDDKLKTISTNK
+464 QYVDDKLKSISTNK

>member
-1 MFRMTEIIITEVIY
+1 MDT
-15 IMESNGIKLT
+15 NGIKLT

-31 KLNEYI
+31 KLDEYI
-37 VGQDDA
+37 VGQEDA

-59 LIEEEKKEIA
+59 LDEEAKQEIA

-79 GVGKTEIARRMAR
+79 GVGKTEIARRMAKI
-92 VVGAPFIKVEA
+92 VGAPFIKVEA

-131 KEQKKALVED
+131 KEQKKALVKD
-141 EAKDKA
+141 EAIQKA

-156 PSMKKKATQNNN
+156 PSMKKKAAQN
-168 NNPLESLFGGSM
+168 NNPLESLLGGAI
-180 PNFGQNNDEEEE
+180 PNFNQNDEEEE
-192 APTEDVKTKRS
+192 APTEEIKTKRS
-203 EIKQQ
+203 EIRQQ
-208 LLKGELEDEK
+208 LLAGKLEEEK
-218 VRLKVEQDPGAMGM
+218 VRIKVEQDPGALGM
-232 LGTNQNQQ
+232 LGTSQNQQ
-240 MQDMMSQLLP
+240 MQDMMNQLMP
-250 KKKVEREVP
+250 KRKVEREVP

-266 LTDEFADELIDQES
+266 ITDDFADELIDQET
-280 ANQEAIDLAEQMGII
+280 ANQEALEIAEQMGII

-303 ATNNQNSGQ
+303 ATNNSNSGQ

-337 TVSTEHMLFIG
+337 TVNTEHMLFIG
-348 AGAFHVAKPSDLI
+348 AGAFHVSKPSDLI

-376 LSIEDFVRILTEP
+376 LTVNDFYRILTEP

-403 EQVTVNFTDEA
+403 EEVTVNFSDEA
-414 IKRLAEIAFQ
+414 ITRLAEMAYQ

-451 APSMPHAV
+451 APNMPNAV

-464 QYVDDKLKTISTNK
+464 QYVDDKLKSISTNK

>member
-1 MFRMTEIIITEVIY
+1 MDT
-15 IMESNGIKLT
+15 NGIKLT

-37 VGQDDA
+37 VGQNDA

-59 LIEEEKKEIA
+59 LKEEEKQEIA

-79 GVGKTEIARRMAR
+79 GVGKTEIARRMAKI
-92 VVGAPFIKVEA
+92 VGAPFIKVEA

-117 SMVRDLVDVSVRLV
+117 SMVRDLVDVAVRLV
-131 KEQKKALVED
+131 KEEKKSLVKVEATKKAND
-141 EAKDKA
+141 
-147 NEKLVKLLV
+147 KLVKLLV
-156 PSMKKKATQNNN
+156 PSLKKKAAQG
-168 NNPLESLFGGSM
+168 NNPLENLFGGAI
-180 PNFGQNNDEEEE
+180 PNFGQNQDEEEE
-192 APTEDVKTKRS
+192 PPTEEIKTKRS
-203 EIKQQ
+203 EIKKQ
-208 LLKGELEDEK
+208 LEQGKLENEK
-218 VRLKVEQDPGAMGM
+218 VRIKVEQDPASMGM

-240 MQDMMSQLLP
+240 IQDMMNQLMP
-250 KKKVEREVP
+250 KKKVEREVS
-259 VKTARKI
+259 VETARKI
-266 LTDEFADELIDQES
+266 LADDFADELIDQET
-280 ANQEAIDLAEQMGII
+280 ANQQALELAEQMGII

-337 TVSTEHMLFIG
+337 TVNTEHMLFIG
-348 AGAFHVAKPSDLI
+348 AGAFHVSKPSDLI

-376 LSIEDFVRILTEP
+376 LSVEDFVRILTEP
-389 KLSLIKQYEALLKT
+389 KLSLVKQYEALLQT
-403 EQVTVNFTDEA
+403 EEVTVNFSEDA
-414 IKRLAEIAFQ
+414 IQRLAEIAYQ

-451 APSMPHAV
+451 APSMPNAV

-464 QYVDDKLKTISTNK
+464 QYVDDKLKSISTNK

>member
-1 MFRMTEIIITEVIY
+1 MDT
-15 IMESNGIKLT
+15 NGIKLT

-37 VGQDDA
+37 VGQNDA

-59 LIEEEKKEIA
+59 LKEEEKQEIA

-79 GVGKTEIARRMAR
+79 GVGKTEIARRMAKI
-92 VVGAPFIKVEA
+92 VGAPFIKVEA

-117 SMVRDLVDVSVRLV
+117 SMVRDLVDVAVRLV
-131 KEQKKALVED
+131 KDGKKSLVKDEATKKAND
-141 EAKDKA
+141 
-147 NEKLVKLLV
+147 KLVKLLV
-156 PSMKKKATQNNN
+156 PSLKKKAAQG
-168 NNPLESLFGGSM
+168 NNPFENLFGGAI
-180 PNFGQNNDEEEE
+180 PNFGQNQDEEEE
-192 APTEDVKTKRS
+192 PPTEEIKTKRS
-203 EIKQQ
+203 EIKKQ
-208 LLKGELEDEK
+208 LEQGKLENEK
-218 VRLKVEQDPGAMGM
+218 VRIKVEQDPAPMGM

-240 MQDMMSQLLP
+240 IQDMMNQLMP
-250 KKKVEREVP
+250 KKKVEREVS
-259 VKTARKI
+259 VETARKI
-266 LTDEFADELIDQES
+266 LADDFADELIDQET
-280 ANQEAIDLAEQMGII
+280 ANQQALELAEQMGII

-337 TVSTEHMLFIG
+337 TVNTEHMLFIG
-348 AGAFHVAKPSDLI
+348 AGAFHVSKPSDLI

-376 LSIEDFVRILTEP
+376 LSVEDFVRILTEP
-389 KLSLIKQYEALLKT
+389 KLSLVKQYEALLQT
-403 EQVTVNFTDEA
+403 EEVTVNFSEDA
-414 IKRLAEIAFQ
+414 IQRLAEIAYQ

-451 APSMPHAV
+451 APSMPNAV

-464 QYVDDKLKTISTNK
+464 QYVDDKLKSISTNK

>member
-1 MFRMTEIIITEVIY
+1 MDA
-15 IMESNGIKLT
+15 NGIKLT

-31 KLNEYI
+31 KLDEYI
-37 VGQDDA
+37 VGQEDA

-59 LIEEEKKEIA
+59 LDEETKQEIA

-79 GVGKTEIARRMAR
+79 GVGKTEIARRMAK
-92 VVGAPFIKVEA
+92 VVGAPFIKVET

-131 KEQKKALVED
+131 KEQKKSLVED
-141 EAKDKA
+141 EATQKA

-156 PSMKKKATQNNN
+156 PSMKKKAAQN
-168 NNPLESLFGGSM
+168 NNPLESLLGGAI
-180 PNFGQNNDEEEE
+180 PNFNQNDEEEE
-192 APTEDVKTKRS
+192 APTEEIKTKRS
-203 EIKQQ
+203 EIRQQ
-208 LLKGELEDEK
+208 LLAGKLEEEK
-218 VRLKVEQDPGAMGM
+218 VRIKVEQDPGALGM
-232 LGTNQNQQ
+232 LGTSQNQQ
-240 MQDMMSQLLP
+240 MQDMMNQLMP
-250 KKKVEREVP
+250 KRKVEREVP

-266 LTDEFADELIDQES
+266 LTDDFADELIDQET
-280 ANQEAIDLAEQMGII
+280 ANQEALELAEQMGII

-303 ATNNQNSGQ
+303 ATNNSNSGQ

-337 TVSTEHMLFIG
+337 TVNTEHMLFIG
-348 AGAFHVAKPSDLI
+348 AGAFHVSKPSDLI

-376 LSIEDFVRILTEP
+376 LTVNDFYRILTEP

-403 EQVTVNFTDEA
+403 EEVTVNFSDEA
-414 IKRLAEIAFQ
+414 ITRLAEMAYQ

-451 APSMPHAV
+451 APNMPNAV

-464 QYVDDKLKTISTNK
+464 QYVDDKLKSISTNK

>member
-1 MFRMTEIIITEVIY
+1 MDA
-15 IMESNGIKLT
+15 NGIKLT

-31 KLNEYI
+31 KLDEYI
-37 VGQDDA
+37 VGQEDA

-59 LIEEEKKEIA
+59 LDEETKQEIA

-79 GVGKTEIARRMAR
+79 GVGKTEIARRMAK

-131 KEQKKALVED
+131 KEQKKSLVED
-141 EAKDKA
+141 EATQKA

-156 PSMKKKATQNNN
+156 PSMKKKAAQN
-168 NNPLESLFGGSM
+168 NNPLESLLGGAI
-180 PNFGQNNDEEEE
+180 PNFNQNDEEEE
-192 APTEDVKTKRS
+192 APTEEIKTKRS
-203 EIKQQ
+203 EIRQQ
-208 LLKGELEDEK
+208 LLAGKLEEEK
-218 VRLKVEQDPGAMGM
+218 VRIKVEQDPGALGM
-232 LGTNQNQQ
+232 LGTSQNQQ
-240 MQDMMSQLLP
+240 MQDMMNQLMP
-250 KKKVEREVP
+250 KRKVEREVP

-266 LTDEFADELIDQES
+266 LTDDFADELINQET
-280 ANQEAIDLAEQMGII
+280 ANQEALELAEQMGII

-303 ATNNQNSGQ
+303 ATNNSNSGQ

-337 TVSTEHMLFIG
+337 TVNTEHMLFIG
-348 AGAFHVAKPSDLI
+348 AGAFHVSKPSDLI

-376 LSIEDFVRILTEP
+376 LTVNDFYRILTEP

-403 EQVTVNFTDEA
+403 EEVTVNFSDEA
-414 IKRLAEIAFQ
+414 ITRLAEMAYQ

-451 APSMPHAV
+451 APNMPNAV

-464 QYVDDKLKTISTNK
+464 QYVDDKLKSISTNK